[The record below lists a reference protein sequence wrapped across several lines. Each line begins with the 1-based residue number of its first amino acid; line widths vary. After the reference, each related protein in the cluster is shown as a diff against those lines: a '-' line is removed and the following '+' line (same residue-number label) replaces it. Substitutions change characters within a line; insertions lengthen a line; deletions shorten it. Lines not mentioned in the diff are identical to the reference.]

1 MKFATLIAVV
11 VFSLVAIAHLL
22 RLITQVEVLIGGEV
36 MPMWPSF
43 AGFLL
48 AGILAIALW
57 RQGRSPA

>member
-36 MPMWPSF
+36 IPMWPSV

-57 RQGRSPA
+57 RQGRPI